1 MKLVI
6 MIKSNGISSFIFSG
20 SFKTFCTQVLRTEYD
35 DQQAAAASLAHVAD
49 HHGSCFMG
57 SSVGLWNFLDDDSLS
72 STLYMIYIYIYI
84 HKFQADEWP
93 VGGQML
99 PSLLICRSRHMYPAS
114 CRDQAIVANLLD
126 AAAAAGS

>member
-1 MKLVI
+1 MASAVLYSPVALRL
-6 MIKSNGISSFIFSG
+6 FVHE
-20 SFKTFCTQVLRTEYD
+20 VLRTEYD

-57 SSVGLWNFLDDDSLS
+57 SSVRLWNFLDDDSLS
-72 STLYMIYIYIYI
+72 STLYIVIYI

-99 PSLLICRSRHMYPAS
+99 QSLLICRSRHMYPAS
-114 CRDQAIVANLLD
+114 CRDEAIVANLLD
-126 AAAAAGS
+126 AAAAGS

>member
-6 MIKSNGISSFIFSG
+6 MIKSNGISSFIFS
-20 SFKTFCTQVLRTEYD
+20 SSLKTFCTRVLRTEYD

-57 SSVGLWNFLDDDSLS
+57 SSVRLWNFLDDDDSLS
-72 STLYMIYIYIYI
+72 STLYIVIYI

-99 PSLLICRSRHMYPAS
+99 QSLLICRSRHMYRAS
-114 CRDQAIVANLLD
+114 CRDEAIVANLLD
-126 AAAAAGS
+126 AAAAGS

>member
-6 MIKSNGISSFIFSG
+6 MIKSNGISSFIFPS
-20 SFKTFCTQVLRTEYD
+20 SFKTFCTRVLRTEYD

-49 HHGSCFMG
+49 HHGPCLMG
-57 SSVGLWNFLDDDSLS
+57 SSVRLWNFLDDDSLS
-72 STLYMIYIYIYI
+72 STLYIDIYIYN
-84 HKFQADEWP
+84 FQADEWP

-99 PSLLICRSRHMYPAS
+99 QFILICRSRHIYPAS

-126 AAAAAGS
+126 AAAAGS